1 MGLFSWN
8 FLTLIAFC
16 LLVTKVDKSF
26 IFTIL
31 TSFNRCSNGEGMNFT
46 GSTYM
51 TAGEKD
57 YLLSVDVLWTK
68 QEINDKKFQRKN
80 ILLAIKDWKLFDFY
94 KNLVWNFQLHFTPI
108 KYLEFDAL
116 YFIFATTKEF
126 NVKIQTT
133 RIKHVEQSG

>member
-1 MGLFSWN
+1 
-8 FLTLIAFC
+8 
-16 LLVTKVDKSF
+16 
-26 IFTIL
+26 
-31 TSFNRCSNGEGMNFT
+31 
-46 GSTYM
+46 M

-80 ILLAIKDWKLFDFY
+80 ILLAIKYWKLFDFY
-94 KNLVWNFQLHFTPI
+94 TNFVLNFQLHFTPI